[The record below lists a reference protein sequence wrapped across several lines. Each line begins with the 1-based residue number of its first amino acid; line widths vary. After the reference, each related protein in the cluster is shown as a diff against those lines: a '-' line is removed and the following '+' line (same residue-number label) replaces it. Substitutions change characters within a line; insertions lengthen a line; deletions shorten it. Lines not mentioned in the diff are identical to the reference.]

1 MPQINEEEYLEMLEP
16 ILKKASTERL
26 NIMLSGLIDDQ
37 YDPITKSIKLLIIAM
52 QKELEKRNK

>member
-1 MPQINEEEYLEMLEP
+1 MTQIEPEDYIKMLEP

-37 YDPITKSIKLLIIAM
+37 YDPTTKSIKLLIIAM
-52 QKELEKRNK
+52 QKELEERNK